1 MNNWLEEKKK
11 DNRFFTLSDGLI
23 TLFLL
28 PLVVGLF
35 IASRK
40 RVQQAESL
48 MVLITGVLLSAPLL
62 GGFTL
67 IWNQPYRFIPL
78 VFFFAIGVGII
89 LSRNNVYDQH
99 THKKGRL
106 ASYLVFSVTLTIV
119 LVTLSSVIFPS
130 LIQGQYRLVL

>member
-1 MNNWLEEKKK
+1 MGFCGQVNLGMYEFSFAGLPSRDHSPSFLWKWLTNIKTI
-11 DNRFFTLSDGLI
+11 FHFAGI
-23 TLFLL
+23 
-28 PLVVGLF
+28 
-35 IASRK
+35 
-40 RVQQAESL
+40 
-48 MVLITGVLLSAPLL
+48 LLSAPLL

-106 ASYLVFSVTLTIV
+106 APYLVFSVTLTIV

>member
-11 DNRFFTLSDGLI
+11 DNRFFTLSNGLI

-48 MVLITGVLLSAPLL
+48 MVLIAGVLLSAPLL

-67 IWNQPYRFIPL
+67 IWN
-78 VFFFAIGVGII
+78 
-89 LSRNNVYDQH
+89 
-99 THKKGRL
+99 
-106 ASYLVFSVTLTIV
+106 
-119 LVTLSSVIFPS
+119 
-130 LIQGQYRLVL
+130 